1 MGAPRH
7 VPLSPT
13 NDASVYSSPDVVP
26 LSWKNRRPGDLPSEQ
41 PSGGFMGHQGPD
53 QGFALRLR
61 RAFRDRLRIKEAEH
75 LEDVESGCVQIALKR
90 ASIFGRAPV
99 VHDLEIAYRI
109 WGFLDDDADPQ
120 LLQERFHRFEGV
132 SESHHYADL
141 RRLVA
146 VVPDE
151 TLRMSPEAV
160 EDHYASD
167 WKGLLE
173 LT

>member
-13 NDASVYSSPDVVP
+13 SDAPVYSSPDVVP
-26 LSWKNRRPGDLPSEQ
+26 LSWKNVRPGDLASEQ
-41 PSGGFMGHQGPD
+41 PSGGSMGHQGPD

-61 RAFRDRLRIKEAEH
+61 WAFRDQLRINETEH

-90 ASIFGRAPV
+90 ASIYGRAPV

-109 WGFLDDDADPQ
+109 WGFLDDNADPQ
-120 LLQERFHRFEGV
+120 LMQERSQRFEGV
-132 SESHHYADL
+132 SESHHYSDL

-146 VVPDE
+146 AVPLE
-151 TLRMSPEAV
+151 TLQMSPEAV
-160 EDHYASD
+160 EDKYATD
-167 WKGLLE
+167 WKALLE
-173 LT
+173 LS

>member
-13 NDASVYSSPDVVP
+13 SDAPVYSSPDVVP
-26 LSWKNRRPGDLPSEQ
+26 LSWKNVRPGDLASEQ
-41 PSGGFMGHQGPD
+41 PSGGSMGHQGPD

-61 RAFRDRLRIKEAEH
+61 WAFRDQLRINETEH

-90 ASIFGRAPV
+90 ASIYGRAPV

-120 LLQERFHRFEGV
+120 LMQERSRRFEGV
-132 SESHHYADL
+132 SESHHYYDL

-146 VVPDE
+146 AVPLE
-151 TLRMSPEAV
+151 TLQMSPEAV
-160 EDHYASD
+160 EDKYATD
-167 WKGLLE
+167 WKALLE
-173 LT
+173 LS